1 MLSTLSLARG
11 MPVVLKATNPEILK
25 GTLAPI
31 VQTASIPHIVS
42 GFPAHVDENF
52 GRIEN
57 LLTQVEDLR
66 SRDSYRDTLYLLKRF
81 YYKVMT
87 APNDTIVS
95 KPLQQTYTPKQYCL
109 Y

>member
-1 MLSTLSLARG
+1 
-11 MPVVLKATNPEILK
+11 MPVVLKATNSAILK
-25 GTLAPI
+25 GKLAPI

-52 GRIEN
+52 SRIEN
-57 LLTQVEDLR
+57 LLTKVEDLR
-66 SRDSYRDTLYLLKRF
+66 SRDTYRDTLYLLKRC

-95 KPLQQTYTPKQYCL
+95 QPMQQTLTLK
-109 Y
+109 